1 VETQQTETLEQV
13 IMHESSAYWSNIAQY
28 EAKAIAA
35 AVREWMQEQNEGL
48 RKDIYQIIDAI
59 DWEATSTSIVTDKIL
74 SVIPPRRVQSAPDR
88 ERIKELEAEVARLK
102 EPQSTYERQIASDEK
117 YAKAIQEEWD
127 ALRAKVAKYD
137 ELRAKFP
144 FLPGDVFYAMATN
157 NGKLYKDTVD
167 RLHVDGKIDGQ
178 KIVNVRPEAA
188 YHTADA
194 CRAAIP
200 VEE

>member
-1 VETQQTETLEQV
+1 METTKEFWKLGSMTTEE
-13 IMHESSAYWSNIAQY
+13 
-28 EAKAIAA
+28 EAKKIAE
-35 AVREWMQEQNEGL
+35 AVRGWMNEPHEGL
-48 RKDIYQIIDAI
+48 RRAI
-59 DWEATSTSIVTDKIL
+59 REPLATAEA
-74 SVIPPRRVQSAPDR
+74 
-88 ERIKELEAEVARLK
+88 RIKELEAEVARLK

-144 FLPGDVFYAMATN
+144 FLVGDEFYGALSKRTLVLKA
-157 NGKLYKDTVD
+157 GDPVPELKIYRRTVD
-167 RLHVDGKIDGQ
+167 LFGEKGVIDTNG
-178 KIVNVRPEAA
+178 NSWTWDEMHP
-188 YHTADA
+188 TADA